1 MNETMQLMYSTV
13 DLFIYD
19 VRDSLGQNSQE
30 INRNRERFW
39 VKIDRQL
46 DNLNYNST
54 TTHPKG
60 AIDQILYEK
69 RLAELASL
77 ENSEADYTLLQSKEF
92 ESPLNGYYFPVQ
104 LGDTYSLQLNCSGV
118 ESKPSINN
126 LRNLKQVIVSALN
139 HHQVK
144 TEIELDKQGNIGQT
158 WFVWGQLAQKNL
170 DVVKIAKECY
180 EQLTPNSQWK
190 QPIFKECGQLLG
202 GTLFEFWHI
211 PNNWGQ
217 EWEKFS
223 QENYHLIICL
233 FPAGES
239 IGEITKKVRTIYLDL
254 NRLFCYRHKI
264 LWAYWQ
270 SQQKKTEI
278 KQGYDSIKNLMNEGK
293 KLLDKFQQKIIN
305 LRKLQLILSNSLVM
319 MSNYA
324 IDLNYLEDKYRNI
337 KVNIKN
343 YNNRL
348 QKLEIETDSDLK
360 ILSNFSNFAQEKY
373 QQKVENDLANFNPG
387 LQLLHNLNQTIE
399 SIIKVE
405 QAKGDRT
412 LITALVSTGTG
423 LAVSNVSAIV
433 LTAQQ
438 PPDKDTFF
446 IMTPA
451 FYLSVSNGLLA
462 CLIVAILLTGRHR

>member
-278 KQGYDSIKNLMNEGK
+278 KQGYDLS
-293 KLLDKFQQKIIN
+293 
-305 LRKLQLILSNSLVM
+305 LIH
-319 MSNYA
+319 
-324 IDLNYLEDKYRNI
+324 I
-337 KVNIKN
+337 
-343 YNNRL
+343 
-348 QKLEIETDSDLK
+348 
-360 ILSNFSNFAQEKY
+360 
-373 QQKVENDLANFNPG
+373 
-387 LQLLHNLNQTIE
+387 
-399 SIIKVE
+399 
-405 QAKGDRT
+405 
-412 LITALVSTGTG
+412 
-423 LAVSNVSAIV
+423 
-433 LTAQQ
+433 
-438 PPDKDTFF
+438 
-446 IMTPA
+446 
-451 FYLSVSNGLLA
+451 
-462 CLIVAILLTGRHR
+462 